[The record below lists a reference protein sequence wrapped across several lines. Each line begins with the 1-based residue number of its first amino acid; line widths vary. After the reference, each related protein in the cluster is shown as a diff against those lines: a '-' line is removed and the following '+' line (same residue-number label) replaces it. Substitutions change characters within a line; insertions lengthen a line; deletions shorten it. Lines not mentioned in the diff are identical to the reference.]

1 MATYTASFEVDIEHL
16 RDLGVVDPNSS
27 RSLEIFTSG
36 QLNSN
41 ERLYFSLWGSKL
53 LNTINFDAKKRVF
66 TQGDEVHDAFF
77 IISGNLLA
85 IDGDRIERLGPGSIL
100 FLAEGLAGLPAPK
113 TIVAVNWVQ
122 ARIIPLHKVDQ
133 LVPHLPQALRTTLRI
148 NVMRTL
154 GLKSLPKDVVMNEF
168 ETVAFAAGQR
178 IFNVGDVADHLYV
191 IQQGQVQLLN
201 AEGQVF
207 ATLPTGESFGEQAF
221 LSGGIRGASA
231 QALDEVTCLKI
242 PSQDANRLMAGASPL
257 LVPVFEAL
265 LLQLNMNNALRAGLP

>member
-1 MATYTASFEVDIEHL
+1 
-16 RDLGVVDPNSS
+16 
-27 RSLEIFTSG
+27 
-36 QLNSN
+36 
-41 ERLYFSLWGSKL
+41 
-53 LNTINFDAKKRVF
+53 
-66 TQGDEVHDAFF
+66 
-77 IISGNLLA
+77 
-85 IDGDRIERLGPGSIL
+85 
-100 FLAEGLAGLPAPK
+100 
-113 TIVAVNWVQ
+113 
-122 ARIIPLHKVDQ
+122 
-133 LVPHLPQALRTTLRI
+133 
-148 NVMRTL
+148 
-154 GLKSLPKDVVMNEF
+154 MNEF